1 MEEADNPFDM
11 VDDALFGDDNL
22 LGNDQGGSTEEVGGQ
37 MSSTQDESVKAEEKE
52 KEEKENNRVGTPF
65 YLAPELWK
73 NQKNTKEADIWA
85 LGVILY
91 EMCCFKYPFPAK
103 EMDELEKKVLNDP
116 IQKIPNNVTKE
127 FKDLITKMLK
137 KDASKRPT
145 IEEIIYS
152 DVFQ

>member
-1 MEEADNPFDM
+1 M
-11 VDDALFGDDNL
+11 
-22 LGNDQGGSTEEVGGQ
+22 
-37 MSSTQDESVKAEEKE
+37 
-52 KEEKENNRVGTPF
+52 
-65 YLAPELWK
+65 
-73 NQKNTKEADIWA
+73 
-85 LGVILY
+85 GVILY
-91 EMCCFKYPFPAK
+91 ETCCFKYPFPAK